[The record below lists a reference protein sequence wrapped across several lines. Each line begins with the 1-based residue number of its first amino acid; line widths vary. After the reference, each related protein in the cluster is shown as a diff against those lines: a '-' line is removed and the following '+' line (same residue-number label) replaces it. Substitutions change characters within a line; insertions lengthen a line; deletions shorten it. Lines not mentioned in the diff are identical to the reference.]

1 MKKILLA
8 AIAAIALGGV
18 ANAEAVKIGIDT
30 SPYPPFASPDPVATP
45 TVPGEIWYAEILE
58 PQAGDGAFPLK
69 SMQGTLF
76 GSAGFSDP
84 AVTVQQWGNQPSPV
98 GVPPI
103 GTWRQTPDDIS
114 HNYFIA
120 APDVDRW
127 IAARV

>member
-1 MKKILLA
+1 M
-8 AIAAIALGGV
+8 
-18 ANAEAVKIGIDT
+18 
-30 SPYPPFASPDPVATP
+30 
-45 TVPGEIWYAEILE
+45 
-58 PQAGDGAFPLK
+58 
-69 SMQGTLF
+69 F

-103 GTWRQTPDDIS
+103 ETWRQTPDDIS

-127 IAARV
+127 IAARGVTGFGWCLAGTHTS